1 MHSAAVEESS
11 KRNLALPRIILHEM
25 RVKDA
30 FLTDLG
36 PQSVARIAECSRNA
50 DAKTSI
56 GVMLLG
62 SPGARVATFRCAAPV
77 RCGAFSDE
85 RRVVAGDRGDHRPAC
100 ASLAASFAAGVAAW
114 DAGGAIER
122 RPRLNVPAVRSVSRG
137 SRSNDNALFA
147 PAPSVAPRPPV
158 AARLPMSGTS
168 LRRPRRP
175 CADAKRSSSPA
186 GSAASR
192 LPPKLELDGM
202 RLCTL
207 ARSSPPSVALGP
219 RVAARSPM
227 SGASLR

>member
-85 RRVVAGDRGDHRPAC
+85 RRDVAGDAGGRVRHLGSCAFLV
-100 ASLAASFAAGVAAW
+100 ASLAA
-114 DAGGAIER
+114 R
-122 RPRLNVPAVRSVSRG
+122 AVRLGTPIARTRAKVC
-137 SRSNDNALFA
+137 
-147 PAPSVAPRPPV
+147 PRPQ
-158 AARLPMSGTS
+158 
-168 LRRPRRP
+168 RRFTVLIL
-175 CADAKRSSSPA
+175 S
-186 GSAASR
+186 
-192 LPPKLELDGM
+192 
-202 RLCTL
+202 T
-207 ARSSPPSVALGP
+207 
-219 RVAARSPM
+219 
-227 SGASLR
+227 